1 MRRVINDCIP
11 KTAKTHTTNCQ
22 PLWLTPEVKDSIK
35 KKHNAWNQFKR
46 IGTTAKWEKVNRNAK
61 MNEERSVVMNI
72 KGNPKNFWKLVQGT
86 YESKIW
92 HPMGEQW
99 SKILTKQRN

>member
-1 MRRVINDCIP
+1 MRRVINDCLP

-46 IGTTAKWEKVNRNAK
+46 IGTTAKWEKVKSTRCKAT
-61 MNEERSVVMNI
+61 RTI
-72 KGNPKNFWKLVQGT
+72 RKL
-86 YESKIW
+86 K
-92 HPMGEQW
+92 
-99 SKILTKQRN
+99 